1 MKRSRTWIES
11 GEFSYPK
18 KRPLPPP
25 AVGAV
30 KAVFALCYAAASSLG
45 LSHFWGRY
53 FAAEPR
59 GLERLYWGWKTHISL
74 VRSYGFSP
82 DEIFGVTLA
91 LLLSFAFYVVVSR
104 FVLGGIFTKNR
115 GRIDELLGS
124 AHWATKQEIIRA
136 GLIPPD
142 DAWGKLRNRCKELW
156 RRGGSKKV
164 NPGVVLGGWVDEKGR
179 IIYMR
184 DAGPKHAI
192 IVAPTRSG
200 KGVGVIVPTLLTWT
214 ESAIV
219 LDIKGE
225 NWLLTSGWRSKAVG
239 PCYRLD
245 FTDPEST
252 CTYNPLKEIHIGTD
266 RETAD
271 VQNIVSIIMD
281 PDSKEEGDHWKESA
295 KTLVTGAIT
304 HELYRARREKDE
316 PTFENVLNSIIEDE
330 SKAALTKMQRYRH
343 LDKEDP
349 ITGWCHPVVYRCAN
363 DIKNRPDEERG
374 SVISSASAQLNL
386 FYDKVIN
393 RNIAESTVRVDDLVN
408 AEKPVS
414 LYLVVPPSDIVRVR
428 PLLRLLVT
436 QIVLGLTRQMV
447 ETKHGVSS
455 GHKHK
460 LLLMLDEFPQLKKL
474 EVLESAMAQMGGYGL
489 KAFIVCQ
496 SYRQLYDIY
505 GQHETI
511 STNCH
516 YHVLYAPNDEET
528 AKQISEKAGKTT
540 ITVGSSNIS
549 GNRFAFA
556 RNNESISFSQ
566 HVRDLVTADE
576 AKRLPGALIRDGKWI
591 ESGDL
596 FLFAAG
602 TAPIYGRQTPYFFP
616 EGNVLHLRSQIRPPF
631 SKLKEEK
638 KDFMETVIK
647 DNIADVS
654 THPHLSEEYL
664 AEREKLV
671 NRAIEEEYEAAKKTL
686 NDEEKRMRAPAFM
699 ASFCDMEYERLS
711 VERRYLQSD
720 LEDMRAKRYHGERFK
735 NEEEITEALS
745 SVEGSLVN
753 FEEHVF
759 ERIAKMARERFP
771 REAEIVENWEKNHNE
786 MEEAVPSSPSGD
798 YAEDLEAETD
808 FDDEY
813 GE

>member
-1 MKRSRTWIES
+1 MKNARTWIES

-18 KRPLPPP
+18 RRRISPP
-25 AVGAV
+25 AVGAI
-30 KAVFALCYAAASSLG
+30 KAAFALCYFFAASAA
-45 LSHFWGRY
+45 LSCYWSEHFGV
-53 FAAEPR
+53 ELR
-59 GLERLYWGWKTHISL
+59 GAQWLYWGWKTHLFL
-74 VRSYGFSP
+74 VSRYWFGP
-82 DEIFGVTLA
+82 EEIFISTSS
-91 LLLSFAFYVVVSR
+91 LLLSFALYVIISR
-104 FVLGGIFTKNR
+104 FLLGGIFTKNK

-124 AHWATKQEIIRA
+124 AHWATKKEIIRA

-142 DAWGKLRNRCKELW
+142 DVWGKLRRRCKELW
-156 RRGGSKKV
+156 RISEGKPV
-164 NPGVVLGGWVDEKGR
+164 NPGIILGGWEDENGN
-179 IIYMR
+179 IVYMR

-200 KGVGVIVPTLLTWT
+200 KGVGVIIPTLLTWT
-214 ESAIV
+214 ESAII

-225 NWLLTSGWRSKAVG
+225 NWLLTSGWRSKALG

-245 FTDPEST
+245 FTDPNSA
-252 CTYNPLKEIHIGTD
+252 CTYNPLREIHIGTD

-281 PDSKEEGDHWKESA
+281 PDSKDEGDHWKESA
-295 KTLVTGAIT
+295 KTLVTGAVT
-304 HELYRARREKDE
+304 HELYRAQRENDE

-330 SKAALTKMQRYRH
+330 SKAALAKMQRYRH

-393 RNIAESTVRVDDLVN
+393 RNTARSTVSVDDLVN

-540 ITVGSSNIS
+540 VTVGSSNIS
-549 GNRFAFA
+549 GNRFALA
-556 RNNESISFSQ
+556 RSNESIAFTQ
-566 HVRDLVTADE
+566 HARDLVTADE

-616 EGNVLHLRSQIRPPF
+616 EGNLLHRRSQIRPPL
-631 SKLKEEK
+631 SKIKEEK
-638 KDFMETVIK
+638 NFMDKVIEE
-647 DNIADVS
+647 NITTIP
-654 THPHLSEEYL
+654 THPHLSEDYL
-664 AEREKLV
+664 AERERKVVGLV
-671 NRAIEEEYEAAKKTL
+671 DRLAEEEYATAKRVLKE
-686 NDEEKRMRAPAFM
+686 EEKRIKTPTFM
-699 ASFCDMEYERLS
+699 KVFCDMEYERLS

-720 LEDMRAKRYHGERFK
+720 LEDMRAGRYHGERFK
-735 NEEEITEALS
+735 SAEEITVALTNL
-745 SVEGSLVN
+745 EGCLLN
-753 FEEHVF
+753 FEEHIF
-759 ERIAKMARERFP
+759 GCAANMARARFP
-771 REAEIVENWEKNHNE
+771 REAEIVDYWETKNNNGLE
-786 MEEAVPSSPSGD
+786 DSAVSDEYTDDS
-798 YAEDLEAETD
+798 EAEQYN
-808 FDDEY
+808 EENY
-813 GE
+813 E